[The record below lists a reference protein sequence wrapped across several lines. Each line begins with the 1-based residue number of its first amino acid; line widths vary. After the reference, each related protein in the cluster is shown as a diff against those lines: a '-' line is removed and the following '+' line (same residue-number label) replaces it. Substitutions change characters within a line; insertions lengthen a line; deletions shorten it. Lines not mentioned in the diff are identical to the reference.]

1 MDRIIKK
8 DSLTGTEVKMKQ
20 GRYGDTIIEQSQTFD
35 NLLKIN
41 KHFADE
47 WRFGQIGGE
56 QRPMAHVAEKP
67 YVLY

>member
-41 KHFADE
+41 KHMADD
-47 WRFGQIGGE
+47 WRYGQMRGT
-56 QRPMAHVAEKP
+56 QRHMSSCGRNT
-67 YVLY
+67 